1 GHKLKVAS
9 YLLASHN
16 SGICNQMPGIPV
28 PAPVLAVLNMKGGV
42 GKTTISAHVSREI
55 FETKMCSVLLVDLDP
70 QYNLTQQLIARDT
83 YNKLVEENKTVLRLF
98 EPAPAA
104 DFFDINIGV
113 SPPPKAADVS
123 VQLRH
128 FTHNRD
134 IGISLIPGNFELTK
148 YSFIPDNDKLNHAR
162 EFFKRFISAARADY
176 KLIVLDM
183 NPSSSFLTFAGLSV
197 ATDIVSPVRPDKY
210 SVLGLELVKRLLDH
224 PAISPKPNMH
234 IIMNGVP
241 RRNPVT
247 EIEQQ
252 ILAEPYFGPRL
263 LPVRLH
269 DSGLLK
275 ARSDYTGFASERR
288 VSRRTV
294 IKMELRKVGL
304 ELCTR
309 VGL

>member
-1 GHKLKVAS
+1 
-9 YLLASHN
+9 
-16 SGICNQMPGIPV
+16 M

-55 FETKMCSVLLVDLDP
+55 FEMKVASVLLVDLDP
-70 QYNLTQQLIARDT
+70 QYNLTQQLIARDV
-83 YNKLVEENKTVLRLF
+83 YNTLVEKHKTVLRLF

-104 DFFDINIGV
+104 DFFDINTSA

-123 VQLRH
+123 YVLRH
-128 FTHNRD
+128 FTHKPD
-134 IGISLIPGNFELTK
+134 IGISLIPGSFELTK
-148 YSFIPDNDKLNHAR
+148 YSFIPDNDKLKHAR
-162 EFFKRFISAARADY
+162 DFFKRFISEARADY

-197 ATDIVSPVRPDKY
+197 ATDVIAPVRPDKY

-224 PAISPKPNMH
+224 PAIDPKPNMH
-234 IIMNGVP
+234 IVMNGVP

-252 ILAEPYFGPRL
+252 ILVEPYFGPRL

-269 DSGLLK
+269 DSGVLR

-288 VSRRTV
+288 VSNRTV
-294 IKMELRKVGL
+294 IRTELRKVGL

>member
-1 GHKLKVAS
+1 
-9 YLLASHN
+9 
-16 SGICNQMPGIPV
+16 V
-28 PAPVLAVLNMKGGV
+28 PSPVLAVLNMKGGV

-55 FETKMCSVLLVDLDP
+55 FEMKVSSVLLIDLDP
-70 QYNLTQQLIARDT
+70 QYNLTQQLIARDA
-83 YNKLVEENKTVLRLF
+83 YNKLVETHKTVLRLF

-104 DFFDINIGV
+104 DFFDINT
-113 SPPPKAADVS
+113 SPSTPPKAVDVS

-128 FTHNRD
+128 FTHDKN
-134 IGISLIPGNFELTK
+134 IQLSLIPGNFELTK
-148 YSFIPDNDKLNHAR
+148 YSFIPDNDKLKHAR
-162 EFFKRFISAARADY
+162 EYFKRFISAARADY

-197 ATDIVSPVRPDKY
+197 ATDIISPVRPDKY

-234 IIMNGVP
+234 IVMNGVP

-247 EIEQQ
+247 TIEQQ
-252 ILAEPYFGPRL
+252 ILTEPYFGPRL

-269 DSGLLK
+269 ESGVLK

-288 VSRRTV
+288 VSRRAV
-294 IKMELRKVGL
+294 IKLELRKVGL
-304 ELCTR
+304 ELCNR